1 LDEIWAET
9 NVGYVQVCV
18 QFPQKRTMVAN
29 GGLFKKCTFQMRKAV
44 GMYARTKFCNE
55 IKRHGL
61 SAVNPGCEGS
71 AVKP

>member
-1 LDEIWAET
+1 
-9 NVGYVQVCV
+9 
-18 QFPQKRTMVAN
+18 MVAN
-29 GGLFKKCTFQMRKAV
+29 GGFFKKCTFQMRKAV